1 MVVYLSL
8 KTSGGVGGR
17 SLLIC
22 PVADQEDVEELK
34 NPGILEFRDPKSHIH
49 VYSQEQ
55 PKRPLGLP

>member
-1 MVVYLSL
+1 M
-8 KTSGGVGGR
+8 
-17 SLLIC
+17 IC